1 MAANPTLHLPV
12 LPLRNAV
19 LFPGVSFPISAG
31 RPQTL
36 KAIEAAM
43 KSPEKLVFAVAQRDD
58 VEELSPEGLYTIGT
72 ISTIFVV
79 SAPQTVSTVPTL
91 TPTTNP
97 VLGSLVTNGDAAIA
111 SGDYT
116 GALNYYLAYS
126 SQNAQ
131 DADVLFKIGKTYV
144 DPKNPS
150 PDYLA
155 GVAYLQRALSINPN
169 GSWSTEAA
177 SLLTQY
183 EPQALAAATTTALA
197 VTSSQTVTGTTVTT
211 GTTIPNPA
219 GSAPITATTV
229 LTK

>member
-1 MAANPTLHLPV
+1 MRIIFVYAFIGIL
-12 LPLRNAV
+12 
-19 LFPGVSFPISAG
+19 I
-31 RPQTL
+31 
-36 KAIEAAM
+36 
-43 KSPEKLVFAVAQRDD
+43 
-58 VEELSPEGLYTIGT
+58 IGT

-91 TPTTNP
+91 TPTTNA

-169 GSWSTEAA
+169 GSWSTEASA
-177 SLLTQY
+177 LLTQY
-183 EPQALAAATTTALA
+183 EPQALVAATSTALA
-197 VTSSQTVTGTTVTT
+197 ASSPVTGTTVTT
-211 GTTIPNPA
+211 GTTLPTIPNPG
-219 GSAPITATTV
+219 GSVPITATTV